1 VCSVLTCAWAILHS
15 AVAAFCFPRFNLAGA
30 NYCIVRFFFVPGF
43 TRFRWIVS
51 AIPADGRVPC
61 VRGGRRAVTAQV
73 AGEGGALLPRLR
85 DGPGRVPE
93 HRGGVQCD
101 RCTGQKE
108 ECCIHAMR

>member
-1 VCSVLTCAWAILHS
+1 MSILQLLPF
-15 AVAAFCFPRFNLAGA
+15 AFQDLILLRLITALLDFL
-30 NYCIVRFFFVPGF
+30 VPGF

-85 DGPGRVPE
+85 DGPGRVAE
-93 HRGGVQCD
+93 HRGGVQCG
-101 RCTGQKE
+101 RGTGQKE